1 MPNLDMLKNR
11 LAYFSVLLF
20 AIAGGIWLW
29 LAMRNSV
36 TGDTTA
42 EVMDYNLHI
51 RPILSD
57 KCFACHGPDAK
68 AREAGLR
75 LDIAD
80 SAYAA
85 LRENPT
91 LHAIVPGKKETSAI
105 WQRITS
111 ADPDLIMPPP
121 SFKITLTEE
130 EIGRL
135 GKWIEQGAAYKPH
148 WAFVPPVKRALPKV
162 KDRDWPKNEIDY
174 FVLAKMEA
182 QGLEPSAPADPERLL
197 KRVSLDLTGLPPDIS
212 LQDRFLENSNDK
224 AYARLVRE
232 LLASPHYGEKMAIA
246 WLDLARYADSHG
258 YQDDGLRTMWPW
270 RDWVI
275 HAFNQNYSYKKFVS
289 WQLAGDFLAPENKE
303 AILATGFNRNHKITQ
318 EGGVIDEEYRI
329 EYVTDRTNTFGKA
342 FLGLTFECAKC
353 HDHKYDPISQEEYF
367 STFAFFNQV
376 AEKGYQGDISLASLA
391 DPPLIRIAPQEVRD
405 KLRFI
410 NLKDTMPVSVMVMKD
425 SLPGRPTHIL
435 RRGAY
440 DQPDRQVS
448 PALPAAI
455 MRYDQTGIAKD
466 RSGLTNWLFDEK
478 NPLTARVF
486 VNRVWESFFGRG
498 LVKTSGDFGFQG
510 ELPSHP
516 ELLDWLAVDFMEN
529 GWDIKRLIR
538 QIVTS
543 ATYRQSAK
551 VLPEHLKKDPEN
563 IFLSRAPRM
572 RLPAELVKDLV
583 LSASGLLVPEIGGPS
598 VKPYQ
603 PEGIWEATTSGRGQ
617 LATYLQDHGESLYRR
632 GLYNF
637 IKRTAPP
644 PGMLTFDA
652 STRDQCE
659 VSRMRTNTPLQ
670 ALILLNDPMVNEAAR
685 VFAERLLAR
694 KFQPEEAVRLAFRS
708 IVCRE
713 ISNKELNRLRN
724 FYTLQEKAL
733 SADSKRA
740 KKILEQ
746 GEFPHPEGL
755 DPAKTAALSLTILTM
770 YNLEESITKS

>member
-1 MPNLDMLKNR
+1 MLYRCCFPARTIFFIANAEKRGVFYIFSFFMHNLDMPKNR
-11 LAYFSVLLF
+11 LAYLSVLLF

-29 LAMRNSV
+29 LAMRGSAPGIV
-36 TGDTTA
+36 A
-42 EVMDYNLHI
+42 EEVMDYNLHI

-85 LRENPT
+85 LKENPSM
-91 LHAIVPGKKETSAI
+91 HAIVPGKKEASAL
-105 WQRITS
+105 WKRITS
-111 ADPDLIMPPP
+111 LDPDLIMPPP

-130 EIGRL
+130 EIARL
-135 GKWIEQGAAYKPH
+135 GKWIEQGAVYKPH

-162 KDRDWPKNEIDY
+162 QDRDWPKNEIDY

-182 QGLEPSAPADPERLL
+182 QGLEPSTQADPERLL

-212 LQDRFLENSNDK
+212 LQDRFLKNPDDK

-275 HAFNQNYSYKKFVS
+275 HAFNRNYSYKKFVS

-318 EGGVIDEEYRI
+318 EGGVIDEEYRV
-329 EYVTDRTNTFGKA
+329 EYVSDRTNTFGKA
-342 FLGLTFECAKC
+342 FLGLTLECAKC

-391 DPPLIRIAPQEVRD
+391 DPPLIRIAPQEVQE

-410 NLKDTMPVSVMVMKD
+410 NLKDTMPVGVMVMRD
-425 SLPGRPTHIL
+425 TFPGRSTHIL

-440 DQPDRQVS
+440 DQPDREVT
-448 PALPAAI
+448 PGLPTAI
-455 MRYDQTGIAKD
+455 MKYDRAGIAKN
-466 RSGLTNWLFDEK
+466 RSGLADWLFDEK

-543 ATYRQSAK
+543 ATYRQAAK

-583 LSASGLLVPEIGGPS
+583 LSSSGLLVPEVGGPS

-617 LATYLQDHGESLYRR
+617 LATYVQDHGESLYRR

-644 PGMLTFDA
+644 PGMLSFD
-652 STRDQCE
+652 
-659 VSRMRTNTPLQ
+659 
-670 ALILLNDPMVNEAAR
+670 
-685 VFAERLLAR
+685 
-694 KFQPEEAVRLAFRS
+694 
-708 IVCRE
+708 
-713 ISNKELNRLRN
+713 
-724 FYTLQEKAL
+724 
-733 SADSKRA
+733 
-740 KKILEQ
+740 
-746 GEFPHPEGL
+746 
-755 DPAKTAALSLTILTM
+755 
-770 YNLEESITKS
+770 